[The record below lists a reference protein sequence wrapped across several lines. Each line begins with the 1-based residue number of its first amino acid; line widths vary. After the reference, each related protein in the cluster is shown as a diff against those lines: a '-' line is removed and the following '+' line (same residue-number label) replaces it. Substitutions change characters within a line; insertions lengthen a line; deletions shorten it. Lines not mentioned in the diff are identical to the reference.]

1 MSYKIIRVLNGVVSI
16 ASSDGTFF
24 NVPIEELDFE
34 PKVGDEVQCFRN
46 GEKVIVFKNEN
57 SLYKQN
63 QIPGTVPKNESSSNL
78 HASVEVSAVP
88 KTGLQGFEQNTPIGN
103 PLADELVE
111 KKSRLPWIIGI
122 ILLLLGILLGCIYLN
137 NNNGG
142 VMTDSRDGKKYKTV
156 KIGSQIWMAENLAY
170 ETPYSWD
177 IVSEKTGRHY
187 GRAYPW
193 QVALKACPEGWHLPS
208 GKEFLNLLEF
218 LGGRDNSE
226 TGKKL
231 LPRTFFGRLNVTGF
245 DAQMVGNHFFHMIY
259 PNRRRYSFDDCYR
272 SRHCKNLNPDD
283 EYIDENEEKDAV
295 FWTSDLDDGCPY
307 DVGCGPLPKLGTY
320 LRIDSSG
327 NANVWSGFGD
337 GGDWI
342 GTPIRCIQN

>member
-1 MSYKIIRVLNGVVSI
+1 MPYKIIRIRNGFVSI
-16 ASSDGTFF
+16 ASNDGTFF
-24 NVPIEELDFE
+24 NVSKEELDFE

-156 KIGSQIWMAENLAY
+156 KIGSQVWMAENLAY
-170 ETPYSWD
+170 EMQYSWD
-177 IVSEKTGRHY
+177 IVSKKTGRHY

-208 GKEFLNLLEF
+208 GKEIKNLLEF
-218 LGGRDNSE
+218 LGGTDNSE

-231 LPRTFFGRLNVTGF
+231 LPRSLFGRLNVTGF
-245 DAQMVGNHFFHMIY
+245 DAQMVDSHFFHMIY

-272 SRHCKNLNPDD
+272 SNRCKDLKPD
-283 EYIDENEEKDAV
+283 EYIEEENSAV

-320 LRIDSSG
+320 LRIASSG
-327 NANVWSGFGD
+327 EANVWSGFGD

>member
-1 MSYKIIRVLNGVVSI
+1 MSYKIIRVLNGIVSI

-34 PKVGDEVQCFRN
+34 PKVGDEVQCFRK
-46 GEKVIVFKNEN
+46 GENVIVFKNN
-57 SLYKQN
+57 LNPHSKN
-63 QIPGTVPKNESSSNL
+63 TVSKNES
-78 HASVEVSAVP
+78 
-88 KTGLQGFEQNTPIGN
+88 QGIVQNTPIDN
-103 PLADELVE
+103 PFAEDVVE
-111 KKSRLPWIIGI
+111 KKSKMPWIIGI
-122 ILLLLGILLGCIYLN
+122 ILLLLVLLLGCFYLN
-137 NNNGG
+137 YSRT
-142 VMTDSRDGKKYKTV
+142 MTDPRDGKKYKTV
-156 KIGSQIWMAENLAY
+156 QIGKQIWMAENLAY

-208 GKEFLNLLEF
+208 EKEFLNLLAF

-245 DAQMVGNHFFHMIY
+245 DAQMVGSHFFHMIY
-259 PNRRRYSFDDCYR
+259 PNRKSYSFDDCYR
-272 SRHCKNLNPDD
+272 SKRCKNLNPED

-295 FWTSDLDDGCPY
+295 FWTSDLDDYCAF
-307 DVGCGPLPKLGTY
+307 DACGPLPKLGSY
-320 LRIDSSG
+320 LHIDSSG
-327 NANVWSGFGD
+327 NAHVYSGFGD
-337 GGDWI
+337 GYDWI
-342 GTPIRCIQN
+342 GAPVRCIQN